1 MPVPSSRRLCQL
13 MIATLCCGA
22 AAVVMAQDP
31 PPQGPS
37 QRGPDMRASMTRP
50 DMSGRQRTR
59 DSMTESVRRIE
70 RSTRGRVLNIEPMH
84 SDGRDLNRVKVM
96 DESGRVRIY
105 VDDPAQSGG
114 RGARARGD
122 DD

>member
-1 MPVPSSRRLCQL
+1 MPVPSFRRLL
-13 MIATLCCGA
+13 HPLIAALLCA
-22 AAVVMAQDP
+22 ATTGVVAQEP
-31 PPQGPS
+31 PPQGAAA
-37 QRGPDMRASMTRP
+37 RGPDVRASMPRP
-50 DMSGRQRTR
+50 DNVGRQQAR

-70 RSTRGRVLNIEPMH
+70 RSTRGRVLNIEQMH

-105 VDDPAQSGG
+105 VDDPNRGGG
-114 RGARARGD
+114 RPIRARGD

>member
-1 MPVPSSRRLCQL
+1 MSVPSSRRLPRIVIVTLLCV
-13 MIATLCCGA
+13 ATS
-22 AAVVMAQDP
+22 AVVAQEP
-31 PPQGPS
+31 PPQGPA
-37 QRGPDMRASMTRP
+37 QRGPEMRASMTRP
-50 DMSGRQRTR
+50 EMSGRQRVR

-70 RSTRGRVLNIEPMH
+70 RTTRGRVLNIEPMH

-105 VDDPAQSGG
+105 VDDPNRA
-114 RGARARGD
+114 ARARGD